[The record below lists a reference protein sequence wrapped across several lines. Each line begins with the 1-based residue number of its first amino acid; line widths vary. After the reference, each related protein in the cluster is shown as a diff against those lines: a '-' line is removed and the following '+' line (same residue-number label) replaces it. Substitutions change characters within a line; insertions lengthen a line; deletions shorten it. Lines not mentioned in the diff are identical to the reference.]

1 MRMNTILLAAS
12 LGLCLT
18 GVALAQGVPG
28 GGGSGG
34 NFQSQPDVNLS
45 GPGSRAFGGP
55 ATTGSVG
62 RSAPADLGD
71 ATDGDDEDGEEAV
84 DGGQDRREFGRSDGR
99 VIQRR

>member
-1 MRMNTILLAAS
+1 MRTNTILLAAS
-12 LGLCLT
+12 FCLCLT
-18 GVALAQGVPG
+18 GVVLAQGVPG

-34 NFQSQPDVNLS
+34 NFQSQPDVHLS

-71 ATDGDDEDGEEAV
+71 ATDEDGEEAV
-84 DGGQDRREFGRSDGR
+84 AGGQDRGEFGRSGGR
-99 VIQRR
+99 AIQRR